1 MPKDGPPI
9 VVIKRVKKGGHGHH
23 GGAWKIAYAD
33 FVTAMMA
40 FFLLMWVLGST
51 TAGDLAGISSYF
63 QNPLR
68 ISMAGG
74 QGSGD
79 TTRIVKS
86 GGGSITLTTGQEA
99 KADADTDERR
109 VSNSKATEVENAR
122 RDNTSLTSSVTQ
134 GGPGGEKSGQGNGQG
149 GPGSG
154 QANGQGSGQANGQG
168 SGQGNASA
176 QAVQQKIDDD
186 MKNDP
191 ELGKLKG
198 QVFMDITAEGLR
210 IQVVDDKNRPIFASG
225 GTTPT
230 DSGRRLLHV
239 IGKALAESPSP
250 IRIEGHTD
258 SSKYSNGKAGYS
270 NWDLSAERANI
281 ARREMIS
288 GGLKEDKVSQVIG
301 FADKYPI
308 NPEDP
313 TDPLNRRISITL
325 LKQKPQVAA
334 SKISNLSQNERGGI
348 PPGGVKVGAQD
359 IPENLRAPDPKN
371 KDGNPIAPFSLPTN
385 PAIAPKMMNR

>member
-1 MPKDGPPI
+1 MPKDGTPI

-40 FFLLMWVLGST
+40 FFLLMWDLGST

-122 RDNTSLTSSVTQ
+122 RDNTSLTSSVTE
-134 GGPGGEKSGQGNGQG
+134 GGPGGTNNGQ
-149 GPGSG
+149 SK
-154 QANGQGSGQANGQG
+154 AAEEALKEKVDSD
-168 SGQGNASA
+168 
-176 QAVQQKIDDD
+176 I
-186 MKNDP
+186 KNDP

-210 IQVVDDKNRPIFASG
+210 IQVVDDKSRPIFASG
-225 GTTPT
+225 GTMPT
-230 DSGRRLLHV
+230 DSGRRLLRI
-239 IGKALAESPSP
+239 IGKALSSSPSP

-258 SSKYSNGKAGYS
+258 GAKYSKGGVAGYS
-270 NWDLSAERANI
+270 NWDLSSERANS
-281 ARREMIS
+281 ARKEMIQ
-288 GGLKEDKVSQVIG
+288 GGLKEEKISQVIG

-308 NPEDP
+308 NPQDLS
-313 TDPLNRRISITL
+313 DPLNRRISITV
-325 LKQKPQVAA
+325 LKQKPQLTP
-334 SKISNLSQNERGGI
+334 SNINTKSRNEQGGEVEGI
-348 PPGGVKVGAQD
+348 KSGPQD
-359 IPENLRAPDPKN
+359 IPENLRAPTESKN
-371 KDGNPIAPFSLPTN
+371 KDGGSTPQFALPTK
-385 PAIAPKMMNR
+385 PSIPPKMMDR

>member
-1 MPKDGPPI
+1 MPKDGAPVI
-9 VVIKRVKKGGHGHH
+9 VIKRVKKGGHGHH

-79 TTRIVKS
+79 TTRIIKS

-109 VSNSKATEVENAR
+109 VSNSKATEIENAR
-122 RDNTSLTSSVTQ
+122 RDNTSLTSSTAE
-134 GGPGGEKSGQGNGQG
+134 GGPGGSNT
-149 GPGSG
+149 G
-154 QANGQGSGQANGQG
+154 QAQPQSQGQAQGQTQ
-168 SGQGNASA
+168 GQA
-176 QAVQQKIDDD
+176 QAQAQAQTTKEKIESDI
-186 MKNDP
+186 KNDP

-210 IQVVDDKNRPIFASG
+210 IQVVDDKSRPIFASG

-230 DSGRRLLHV
+230 SSGQRLLRV
-239 IGKALAESPSP
+239 IGKALSDSPNP

-258 SSKYSNGKAGYS
+258 GAKYIKGGAGYS
-270 NWDLSAERANI
+270 NWDLSSERANV
-281 ARREMIS
+281 ARREMLN
-288 GGLKEDKVSQVIG
+288 GGLKEDRIAQVIG

-308 NPEDP
+308 NPDDLN
-313 TDPLNRRISITL
+313 DPLNRRISITV
-325 LKQKPQVAA
+325 LKQKPQVSP
-334 SKISNLSQNERGGI
+334 SKISNVSPNESGNNRIEGVKPGPQEI
-348 PPGGVKVGAQD
+348 PPNLKA
-359 IPENLRAPDPKN
+359 PEKEKSELPSTQ
-371 KDGNPIAPFSLPTN
+371 FSLP
-385 PAIAPKMMNR
+385 PKPSISPSLNR

>member
-1 MPKDGPPI
+1 MPKDGAPI
-9 VVIKRVKKGGHGHH
+9 IVIKRVKKGGHGHH

-79 TTRIVKS
+79 TTRIIKS

-109 VSNSKATEVENAR
+109 VSNSKATEIENAR
-122 RDNTSLTSSVTQ
+122 RDNTSLTSSLTQ
-134 GGPGGEKSGQGNGQG
+134 GGPGGSDSGQSQTQT
-149 GPGSG
+149 PAQS
-154 QANGQGSGQANGQG
+154 QTQ
-168 SGQGNASA
+168 A
-176 QAVQQKIDDD
+176 QAQSTKEKIESDI
-186 MKNDP
+186 KNDP

-198 QVFMDITAEGLR
+198 QVFMDMTAEGLR
-210 IQVVDDKNRPIFASG
+210 IQVVDDKSRPIFASG

-230 DSGRRLLHV
+230 PSGQRLLRV
-239 IGKALAESPSP
+239 IGKALSDSSSN

-258 SSKYSNGKAGYS
+258 GAKYTRGGAGYS
-270 NWDLSAERANI
+270 NWDLSSERANV
-281 ARREMIS
+281 ARREMIN
-288 GGLKEDKVSQVIG
+288 GGLKEDRVAQVIG

-308 NPEDP
+308 NPDDLN
-313 TDPLNRRISITL
+313 DPLNRRISITV
-325 LKQKPQVAA
+325 LKQKPQVSP
-334 SKISNLSQNERGGI
+334 SKISGTSPNESGNKRIEGIKPGPQEI
-348 PPGGVKVGAQD
+348 PPNLKA
-359 IPENLRAPDPKN
+359 PEKDKN
-371 KDGNPIAPFSLPTN
+371 ELPSTQFSLP
-385 PAIAPKMMNR
+385 PKPSISPSLIR

>member
-109 VSNSKATEVENAR
+109 VSNSNATEVENAR
-122 RDNTSLTSSVTQ
+122 RDNTSLTSSLSQ
-134 GGPGGEKSGQGNGQG
+134 GGSTGKE
-149 GPGSG
+149 SG
-154 QANGQGSGQANGQG
+154 QAQV
-168 SGQGNASA
+168 NAEA
-176 QAVQQKIDDD
+176 LKEKIDSEI
-186 MKNDP
+186 KSDP

-210 IQVVDDKNRPIFASG
+210 IQVVDEKGRPIFASG
-225 GTTPT
+225 GTIPT
-230 DSGRRLLHV
+230 DSGRRLLRV
-239 IGKALAESPSP
+239 IGKALSDSPSP

-258 SSKYSNGKAGYS
+258 GSKYGKGGANYS
-270 NWDLSAERANI
+270 NWDLSSERANI
-281 ARREMIS
+281 ARREMIT
-288 GGLKEDKVSQVIG
+288 GGLKEEKVAQVIG
-301 FADKYPI
+301 FADKYLI

-313 TDPLNRRISITL
+313 ADPLNRRISITV
-325 LKQKPQVAA
+325 LKQKPQITPTKMGGV
-334 SKISNLSQNERGGI
+334 SQNERDSSSNVDGFKKG
-348 PPGGVKVGAQD
+348 PQD
-359 IPENLRAPDPKN
+359 IPESLRAPDPKN
-371 KDGNPIAPFSLPTN
+371 SSEINATPQFSLPSKPT
-385 PAIAPKMMNR
+385 IAPKIMSR

>member
-1 MPKDGPPI
+1 MPKDGAPI

-109 VSNSKATEVENAR
+109 VSNSQATEIENAR

-134 GGPGGEKSGQGNGQG
+134 GGPGGSDSGQSQ
-149 GPGSG
+149 
-154 QANGQGSGQANGQG
+154 
-168 SGQGNASA
+168 A
-176 QAVQQKIDDD
+176 QAQSVKDKIESDI
-186 MKNDP
+186 KNDP
-191 ELGKLKG
+191 ELSKLKG
-198 QVFMDITAEGLR
+198 QVFMDVTAEGLR
-210 IQVVDDKNRPIFASG
+210 IQVVDDKSRPIFASG

-230 DSGRRLLHV
+230 SSGQRLLRV
-239 IGKALAESPSP
+239 IGKALTESPNP

-258 SSKYSNGKAGYS
+258 GAKYTKGGMGYS
-270 NWDLSAERANI
+270 NWDLSSDRANV
-281 ARREMIS
+281 ARREMLN
-288 GGLKEDKVSQVIG
+288 GGLKEDRIAQVIG

-308 NPEDP
+308 NPDDP
-313 TDPLNRRISITL
+313 ADPLNRRISITV
-325 LKQKPQVAA
+325 LKQKPQVAS
-334 SKISNLSQNERGGI
+334 SKISGMSSNESGNNKLEGFKMGPQEIPDNLKAPEKDKNELPSSQ
-348 PPGGVKVGAQD
+348 
-359 IPENLRAPDPKN
+359 
-371 KDGNPIAPFSLPTN
+371 FSLP
-385 PAIAPKMMNR
+385 PKPSVSPSLKR